1 MMSGVLKYGDG
12 HSKPYF
18 KKKTQ
23 KKLQMFKKKTFGAAL
38 VNIIPAKQVRIVTTS
53 MLAC

>member
-12 HSKPYF
+12 HSKPYL
-18 KKKTQ
+18 KKSSDVQ
-23 KKLQMFKKKTFGAAL
+23 MLKKMTFGAAL